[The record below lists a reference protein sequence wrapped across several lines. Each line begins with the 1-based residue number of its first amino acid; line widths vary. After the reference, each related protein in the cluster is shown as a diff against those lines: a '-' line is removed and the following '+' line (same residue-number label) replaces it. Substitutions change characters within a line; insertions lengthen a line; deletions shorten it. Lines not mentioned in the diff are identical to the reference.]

1 MRKTP
6 ILGLL
11 GLFLALHGGDAQTN
25 SSAAPPSRIALR
37 AARLMD
43 GKRDTIITNAVIL
56 IEHQKIIAVG
66 TGLTIPVGTTVIDLG
81 DQTLLP
87 GLIDTHTHL
96 LLEMDGEN
104 LRYKD
109 DGMLRVVATES
120 TAERVLLGAKL
131 GREDL
136 EAGITTV
143 RDLGNSGVNG
153 DVALRDAIFR
163 GWVRGPTVVPSTR
176 ALAAPGGQFMRLIP
190 EAQKIIEQE
199 YVTING
205 PESARQAVRQAL
217 YDGAWCIKVI
227 VNGSPADVTLD
238 ELKAI
243 VDQAHTSK
251 VKVAAHAVD
260 DHATRIAAQ
269 AGVDSIEHAFEIQD
283 DVLKLMAQKH
293 IFLVPTD
300 STEEGYFAMENGN
313 RPMSTEERARAM
325 EKYKTLV
332 ARNGDRLRRAIA
344 AGVPIAAGSD
354 VWQLWPGKTRGQASL
369 VMLEAYAA
377 EGMKPADIIRSV
389 TSSAAEL
396 IGAQF
401 EVGTIEKGKYADI
414 IAVPGDPLNDATAL
428 EHAKFVMRGGEIIRN
443 QTQK

>member
-1 MRKTP
+1 MRRIS

-11 GLFLALHGGDAQTN
+11 GLFLGLPCVHAQTN
-25 SSAAPPSRIALR
+25 STLNPPTRIALR

-43 GKRDTIITNAVIL
+43 GKHDTAVTNAVVIV
-56 IEHQKIIAVG
+56 ERDKIAAVG
-66 TGLTIPVGTTVIDLG
+66 SGLTIPAGTTVIDLG

-87 GLIDTHTHL
+87 GLIDAHTHL
-96 LLEMDGEN
+96 LLQMDGEN
-104 LRYKD
+104 LRFHE

-120 TAERVLLGAKL
+120 TAERALLGAKL
-131 GREDL
+131 AREDL
-136 EAGITTV
+136 EAGITAV

-153 DVALRDAIFR
+153 DVALSEAIMQ
-163 GWVRGPTVVPSTR
+163 GWVPGPTIVPSTR
-176 ALAAPGGQFMRLIP
+176 ALAAPGGQFTRLIP

-199 YVTING
+199 YVIING

-251 VKVAAHAVD
+251 VKVAAHATD
-260 DHATRIAAQ
+260 DHATRIAVE
-269 AGVDSIEHAFEIQD
+269 AGVDSVEHGYEIQD
-283 DVLKLMAQKH
+283 DVLKLMAQRH

-300 STEEGYFAMENGN
+300 STAEGYFAMENGN
-313 RPMSTEERARAM
+313 RPMSGEERARLM
-325 EKYKTLV
+325 EKYKARV
-332 ARNGDRLRRAIA
+332 ASNGDRLRRAIA

-354 VWQLWPGKTRGQASL
+354 VWQSWPGKTRGQASL
-369 VMLEAYAA
+369 AMLEAYAE
-377 EGMKPADIIRSV
+377 EGMKPAEIIRAA

-396 IGAQF
+396 IGGLPF
-401 EVGTIEKGKYADI
+401 VGTIEKGKSAYI
-414 IAVPGDPLNDATAL
+414 IAVPGDPLTDPTAL
-428 EHAKFVMRGGEIIRN
+428 EHARFVMRRGEIVKN
-443 QTQK
+443 QK